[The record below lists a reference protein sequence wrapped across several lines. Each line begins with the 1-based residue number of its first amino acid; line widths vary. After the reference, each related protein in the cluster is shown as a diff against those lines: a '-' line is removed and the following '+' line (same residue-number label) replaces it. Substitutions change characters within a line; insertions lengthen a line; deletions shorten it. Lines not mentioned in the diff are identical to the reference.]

1 MTRFTWMPFPFCL
14 HQWTLSISADKDAVN
29 EMYDD
34 GIQNQG
40 HRSNLWFTGDVSSWW
55 TVWRVWAPA
64 VTLLIPHSLYLFS
77 RSVMTAFFFT
87 LLHLHVL
94 ISLHLSILTFTPP
107 SLSYTALWTQT
118 VKPTKPVRRKMFNLQ
133 ADLIRTIKA
142 DKRYFIKQKHHN
154 SRPHDS
160 CYISNIPISAL
171 TDEQIINH

>member
-1 MTRFTWMPFPFCL
+1 MTRFTEMPFPFCL
-14 HQWTLSISADKDAVN
+14 HQWTLSISADKDALN

-77 RSVMTAFFFT
+77 RSVMTTFFFYFIAFCMSSS
-87 LLHLHVL
+87 H
-94 ISLHLSILTFTPP
+94 SICP
-107 SLSYTALWTQT
+107 SSHSRHRLSYTALWTQT

-142 DKRYFIKQKHHN
+142 DRDILLNKSIITADHTTHAIFQIK
-154 SRPHDS
+154 S
-160 CYISNIPISAL
+160 YIS
-171 TDEQIINH
+171 TDWWTDQ